1 MRSKTKIVVLHMK
14 ELIYT
19 GIFIL
24 LAILFVVLLFLMFF
38 GKDKKETGEADTAAV
53 SYVPGIYTTS
63 LQLGESM
70 VEMEIVLDQDHIN
83 SLRLVNVSEAVTTMY
98 PLIQPAFDSLASQI
112 YDGQSLDQITYSDDN
127 RYPRTVLLEA
137 IRHTLDKASIHPAGS
152 AEETIPN

>member
-127 RYPRTVLLEA
+127 RYTSTV
-137 IRHTLDKASIHPAGS
+137 
-152 AEETIPN
+152 